1 LARDGTKDYRLAVC
15 APNGN
20 YGTRNK
26 IVGATPHNIH
36 RMMNANRMTLRTSL
50 TDWTDPRTMG
60 DGWAYRYT
68 NHLTL
73 AWDETSGTAIG
84 GGDYSLLWW
93 VGPGTIY
100 QGYGYYG
107 LSINKFYTSYT
118 YGLQS
123 AEWWILPPGVLDF

>member
-1 LARDGTKDYRLAVC
+1 
-15 APNGN
+15 
-20 YGTRNK
+20 
-26 IVGATPHNIH
+26 
-36 RMMNANRMTLRTSL
+36 LRTSL

-73 AWDETSGTAIG
+73 AWDETTGTGVDGA
-84 GGDYSLLWW
+84 DYSLLWW
-93 VGPGTIY
+93 VGPGTTY

-107 LSINKFYTSYT
+107 LSNNNFYDRSYA

-123 AEWWILPPGVLDF
+123 AEWWILPPGVPDF